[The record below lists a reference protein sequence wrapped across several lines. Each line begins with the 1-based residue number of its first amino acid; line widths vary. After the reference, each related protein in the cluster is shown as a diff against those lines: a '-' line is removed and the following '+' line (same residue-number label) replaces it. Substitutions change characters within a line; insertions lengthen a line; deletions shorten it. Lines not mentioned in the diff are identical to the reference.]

1 MGLGACPS
9 GTAFRSLAARRL
21 LKGLVHQRTGTQL
34 PRDRKRKRGCAGL
47 SLVCHL
53 LRLALQRIWVSVQ
66 PGDTTH
72 AQIVAAGDKGLATSV
87 GGLLSSD
94 YVEIHYENGKPQY
107 SKGGEHCYYHG
118 SIRGVKDSRAALSTC
133 NGLHG
138 MFEDNAF
145 VYMIE
150 PLELIH
156 DEKSTGRPHII
167 QKTLAGQY
175 SKQMKN
181 LSVESSDQWP
191 FLSELQWLKRRRKRA
206 VNPSR
211 GVFEEMKYLE
221 LMIVNDHKTYK
232 KYRSS
237 HAHTNNF
244 AKSVVNLVDSI
255 YKEQLNTR
263 VVLVAVETWTEKDHI
278 DITTN
283 LVQMLHEFS
292 KYRQRIKQHADA
304 VHLISRVTFHYKR
317 SSLSYFGGVCS
328 RTRGVG
334 VNEGT
339 EMLHGDDEEIIT
351 SFVHSLK
358 CFPHTFN
365 SEKQY
370 GLPMAVAQVLS
381 QSLAQNLGIQWE
393 PSSRKPSMYT
403 DLLTH
408 VHVCV
413 MHDQLTNTYFP
424 FLRTLRP
431 WEPLPQ
437 GPLSENLL
445 LIDGRGFSPW
455 CLSYFL
461 APFPTSV
468 QHIGHFEVSHSRK
481 FSKCSILEYRDFLQR
496 GGGACLF
503 NRPTKLFEP
512 TECGNGYV
520 EAGEECDCGFHV
532 ECYGLCC
539 KKCSLSNGAHCSDGP
554 CCNNTSC
561 LFQPRGYECRDAVN
575 GCDITEY
582 CTGDSG
588 QGRCYSGECKTGTT
602 NVSTSGEQASG
613 SDKFCYEKL
622 NTEGTEKGNCGK
634 DGDRWIQCSKHDVFC
649 GFLLCTNLTRAPR
662 IGQLQGEIIPTSF
675 YHQGRVIDCSGAH
688 VVLDDD
694 TDVGYVEDGT
704 PCGPSMM
711 CLDRKCLQIQALNMS
726 SCPLDSKGKVCS
738 GHGVCSNEATCICDF
753 TWAGTDCSIRDP
765 VRNLHPSKDEGPKV
779 NLATSRL
786 IGAVAGTILA
796 LGVIFGGTGWG
807 IDVVGLWLFLVV
819 TGPSATNLIIGS
831 IAGAILVAAIVL
843 GAQDGDLSC
852 QED

>member
-1 MGLGACPS
+1 M
-9 GTAFRSLAARRL
+9 
-21 LKGLVHQRTGTQL
+21 LKKEASQRVNHDAESRVCQ
-34 PRDRKRKRGCAGL
+34 L
-47 SLVCHL
+47 SLL
-53 LRLALQRIWVSVQ
+53 LHCRVESTVTTTEASEVSRT
-66 PGDTTH
+66 PGWLCRPAMDFNIPF
-72 AQIVAAGDKGLATSV
+72 AIFVNS
-87 GGLLSSD
+87 LL
-94 YVEIHYENGKPQY
+94 
-107 SKGGEHCYYHG
+107 CG
-118 SIRGVKDSRAALSTC
+118 SLCLS
-133 NGLHG
+133 G
-138 MFEDNAF
+138 MFEDDTF

-167 QKTLAGQY
+167 QKTLVGQY
-175 SKQMKN
+175 SKQLKN
-181 LSVESSDQWP
+181 LSMESSDQLP
-191 FLSELQWLKRRRKRA
+191 FLPELRWLKRRRKRA

-221 LMIVNDHKTYK
+221 LMIVNDHKTFK
-232 KYRSS
+232 KCRSS

-283 LVQMLHEFS
+283 PVQMLHEFS

-304 VHLISRVTFHYKR
+304 VHLISYVPESRHTWGELNCNGHSIGFLTALIFLRRVTFYYKR

-334 VNEGT
+334 VNELT
-339 EMLHGDDEEIIT
+339 ILDQVIPIAILQWRPLLTDLY
-351 SFVHSLK
+351 FVPSLK

-393 PSSRKPSMYT
+393 PSSRKPKCDCTESWGG
-403 DLLTH
+403 
-408 VHVCV
+408 CV
-413 MHDQLTNTYFP
+413 MEET
-424 FLRTLRP
+424 
-431 WEPLPQ
+431 
-437 GPLSENLL
+437 G
-445 LIDGRGFSPW
+445 
-455 CLSYFL
+455 
-461 APFPTSV
+461 
-468 QHIGHFEVSHSRK
+468 VSHSRK
-481 FSKCSILEYRDFLQR
+481 FSKCSILEYKDFLQR

-520 EAGEECDCGFHV
+520 EAGEECDCGIHV

-588 QGRCYSGECKTGTT
+588 QCPPNLHKQDGYACNQNQGRCYNGECKTRDNQCQYIWGTK
-602 NVSTSGEQASG
+602 ASG

-622 NTEGTEKGNCGK
+622 NTEGTEKGNCGR

-765 VRNLHPSKDEGPKV
+765 VRNLHPPKDEGPKV
-779 NLATSRL
+779 NMATSRL

-807 IDVVGLWLFLVV
+807 I
-819 TGPSATNLIIGS
+819 
-831 IAGAILVAAIVL
+831 
-843 GAQDGDLSC
+843 
-852 QED
+852 E

>member
-1 MGLGACPS
+1 MKPPGSSSRRL
-9 GTAFRSLAARRL
+9 SLAGCSLAGTSRGPCRCPAGPVPARTLARAPPCLLLLVLLLVPALAASSRPRTRGAAAPSAPYWNETAEKSLGILEDEDHTLQQNSSSNINHSSAMQKEITLPSRL
-21 LKGLVHQRTGTQL
+21 VYYINQDSESPYHVLDTKARHQQKHNKAVH
-34 PRDRKRKRGCAGL
+34 
-47 SLVCHL
+47 
-53 LRLALQRIWVSVQ
+53 LAQASF
-66 PGDTTH
+66 
-72 AQIVAAGDKGLATSV
+72 QIEAFGSKFILDLILNN
-87 GGLLSSD
+87 GLLSSD
-94 YVEIHYENGKPQY
+94 YVEIHYENGKPMY

-118 SIRGVKDSRAALSTC
+118 SIRGVKDSRVALSTC

-138 MFEDNAF
+138 MFEDNTF

-150 PLELIH
+150 PLELTH

-181 LSVESSDQWP
+181 LSTDGSDQWP
-191 FLSELQWLKRRRKRA
+191 LLPELQWLRRRKRA

-221 LMIVNDHKTYK
+221 LMIVNDHKMYK
-232 KYRSS
+232 KHRSS

-263 VVLVAVETWTEKDHI
+263 VVLVAVETWTEKDQI
-278 DITTN
+278 DITIN
-283 LVQMLHEFS
+283 PVQMLYEFS

-328 RTRGVG
+328 RIRGVG
-334 VNEGT
+334 VNE
-339 EMLHGDDEEIIT
+339 
-351 SFVHSLK
+351 
-358 CFPHTFN
+358 
-365 SEKQY
+365 Y

-393 PSSRKPSMYT
+393 PSSRKPKCECIESWGGCIMEET
-403 DLLTH
+403 
-408 VHVCV
+408 
-413 MHDQLTNTYFP
+413 
-424 FLRTLRP
+424 
-431 WEPLPQ
+431 
-437 GPLSENLL
+437 G
-445 LIDGRGFSPW
+445 
-455 CLSYFL
+455 
-461 APFPTSV
+461 
-468 QHIGHFEVSHSRK
+468 VSHSRK
-481 FSKCSILEYRDFLQR
+481 FSKCSISEYRDFLQR

-532 ECYGLCC
+532 ECYGVCC

-561 LFQPRGYECRDAVN
+561 LFQSRGYECRDAVN
-575 GCDITEY
+575 SCDITEY

-588 QGRCYSGECKTGTT
+588 QCPPNLHKQDGYACNQNQGRCYNGECKTRDNQCQYIWGTK
-602 NVSTSGEQASG
+602 AAG

-765 VRNLHPSKDEGPKV
+765 VRNPNPPKDEGPK
-779 NLATSRL
+779 
-786 IGAVAGTILA
+786 
-796 LGVIFGGTGWG
+796 
-807 IDVVGLWLFLVV
+807 
-819 TGPSATNLIIGS
+819 GPSATNLIIGS

-843 GAQDGDLSC
+843 GGTGWGFKNVKKRRFDPTQQGPI
-852 QED
+852 

>member
-1 MGLGACPS
+1 MKPPGSSSRRPPLEGYSLSRASS
-9 GTAFRSLAARRL
+9 GPRGGPAGPPPARAPARAPPGRL
-21 LKGLVHQRTGTQL
+21 LLVLLLLLPLVASSRPRARGATAPSAPHWNETAEKNLGVLANEDNTLQQNSSSNISYSNAMQREITLPSRLVYYINQDSESPYHVLDTKARHQQ
-34 PRDRKRKRGCAGL
+34 KHNKA
-47 SLVCHL
+47 VHL
-53 LRLALQRIWVSVQ
+53 
-66 PGDTTH
+66 
-72 AQIVAAGDKGLATSV
+72 AQASFQIEAFGSKFILDLILNN
-87 GGLLSSD
+87 GLLSSD
-94 YVEIHYENGKPQY
+94 YVEIHYENGKPHY
-107 SKGGEHCYYHG
+107 SKGGEHCYYQG
-118 SIRGVKDSRAALSTC
+118 SIRGVKDSRAAVSTC

-138 MFEDNAF
+138 MFEDNTF
-145 VYMIE
+145 VYMIA

-156 DEKSTGRPHII
+156 DEKSTGRPHVI

-181 LSVESSDQWP
+181 LSMESNARWP
-191 FLSELQWLKRRRKRA
+191 FLSELKWLKRRRKRA

-232 KYRSS
+232 KCRSS

-263 VVLVAVETWTEKDHI
+263 VVLVAVETWNEKDHI

-283 LVQMLHEFS
+283 PVQMLHEFS

-334 VNEGT
+334 VNE
-339 EMLHGDDEEIIT
+339 
-351 SFVHSLK
+351 
-358 CFPHTFN
+358 
-365 SEKQY
+365 Y

-393 PSSRKPSMYT
+393 PSSRKPKCDCTESWGGCIMEET
-403 DLLTH
+403 
-408 VHVCV
+408 
-413 MHDQLTNTYFP
+413 
-424 FLRTLRP
+424 
-431 WEPLPQ
+431 
-437 GPLSENLL
+437 G
-445 LIDGRGFSPW
+445 
-455 CLSYFL
+455 
-461 APFPTSV
+461 
-468 QHIGHFEVSHSRK
+468 VSHSRK
-481 FSKCSILEYRDFLQR
+481 FSKCSVLEYRDFLQR

-554 CCNNTSC
+554 CCNSTSC
-561 LFQPRGYECRDAVN
+561 L
-575 GCDITEY
+575 
-582 CTGDSG
+582 S
-588 QGRCYSGECKTGTT
+588 CKLTI
-602 NVSTSGEQASG
+602 AS
-613 SDKFCYEKL
+613 
-622 NTEGTEKGNCGK
+622 
-634 DGDRWIQCSKHDVFC
+634 DVFC

-765 VRNLHPSKDEGPKV
+765 VRNLHPPKDEGPKV
-779 NLATSRL
+779 NMATSRL

-807 IDVVGLWLFLVV
+807 IENVKKRRFDP
-819 TGPSATNLIIGS
+819 TQQGPI
-831 IAGAILVAAIVL
+831 
-843 GAQDGDLSC
+843 
-852 QED
+852 

>member
-1 MGLGACPS
+1 MKPPGSSSQRQPLAGYSRPRAS
-9 GTAFRSLAARRL
+9 GGPHGGPAGPAPARALARAPPCRL
-21 LKGLVHQRTGTQL
+21 LLVLLLL
-34 PRDRKRKRGCAGL
+34 P
-47 SLVCHL
+47 
-53 LRLALQRIWVSVQ
+53 
-66 PGDTTH
+66 P
-72 AQIVAAGDKGLATSV
+72 LATSSRPRAWGAAAPSAPHWNETAEKNLGV
-87 GGLLSSD
+87 LADEDNTLQQNSSSNISYSNAMQKEITLPSRLIYYINQDSESPYHVLDTKARHQQKHNKAVHLAQASFQIEAFGSKFILDLTLNNGLLSSD
-94 YVEIHYENGKPQY
+94 YVEIHYENGKPHH

-138 MFEDNAF
+138 MFEDNTF

-150 PLELIH
+150 PLELIY

-181 LSVESSDQWP
+181 PSGESSDQWP

-206 VNPSR
+206 ANPSR

-278 DITTN
+278 EITTN
-283 LVQMLHEFS
+283 PVQMLHEFS

-334 VNEGT
+334 VNE
-339 EMLHGDDEEIIT
+339 
-351 SFVHSLK
+351 
-358 CFPHTFN
+358 
-365 SEKQY
+365 Y

-393 PSSRKPSMYT
+393 PSSRKPKCDCTESWGGCIMEET
-403 DLLTH
+403 
-408 VHVCV
+408 
-413 MHDQLTNTYFP
+413 
-424 FLRTLRP
+424 
-431 WEPLPQ
+431 
-437 GPLSENLL
+437 G
-445 LIDGRGFSPW
+445 
-455 CLSYFL
+455 
-461 APFPTSV
+461 
-468 QHIGHFEVSHSRK
+468 VSHSRK

-520 EAGEECDCGFHV
+520 EAGEECDCGLHV

-588 QGRCYSGECKTGTT
+588 QCPPNLHKQDGYACNQNQGRCYNGECKTRDNQCQHVWGTK
-602 NVSTSGEQASG
+602 ASG

-622 NTEGTEKGNCGK
+622 NTEGTEKGNCGR

-688 VVLDDD
+688 VILDDD

-765 VRNLHPSKDEGPKV
+765 VRNLHPPKDEGPKV
-779 NLATSRL
+779 NMATSRL

-807 IDVVGLWLFLVV
+807 IENVKKRRFDP
-819 TGPSATNLIIGS
+819 TQQGPI
-831 IAGAILVAAIVL
+831 
-843 GAQDGDLSC
+843 
-852 QED
+852 

>member
-1 MGLGACPS
+1 MKPPGNSSRRPPLAGC
-9 GTAFRSLAARRL
+9 SLARASGGPRGGSAALAPIRALARAPPCRL
-21 LKGLVHQRTGTQL
+21 LLVLLLLPPLAASSRPRAWGAAAPSAPYWSETAGKKLGVLADENNTLQQNSSSNSSSSNAMQKEITLPSRLIYYINQDSESPYHVLDTKARHQQ
-34 PRDRKRKRGCAGL
+34 KHNKA
-47 SLVCHL
+47 VHL
-53 LRLALQRIWVSVQ
+53 
-66 PGDTTH
+66 
-72 AQIVAAGDKGLATSV
+72 AQASFQIEAFGSKFILDLTLNN
-87 GGLLSSD
+87 GLLSSD

-118 SIRGVKDSRAALSTC
+118 NIRGVKDSRVALSTC

-138 MFEDNAF
+138 MFEDHTF

-150 PLELIH
+150 PLDLVH
-156 DEKSTGRPHII
+156 NEKSTGRPHII
-167 QKTLAGQY
+167 QKILAGQY

-181 LSVESSDQWP
+181 LSMESSDQWP
-191 FLSELQWLKRRRKRA
+191 FLSELQWFRRRRKRA

-232 KYRSS
+232 KCRSS
-237 HAHTNNF
+237 LAHANNF

-263 VVLVAVETWTEKDHI
+263 VVLVAVETWTERDHI

-292 KYRQRIKQHADA
+292 KYRQRIRQHADA

-328 RTRGVG
+328 HTRGVG
-334 VNEGT
+334 VNE
-339 EMLHGDDEEIIT
+339 
-351 SFVHSLK
+351 
-358 CFPHTFN
+358 
-365 SEKQY
+365 Y

-393 PSSRKPSMYT
+393 PSSRKPKCDCTESWGGCIMEET
-403 DLLTH
+403 
-408 VHVCV
+408 
-413 MHDQLTNTYFP
+413 
-424 FLRTLRP
+424 
-431 WEPLPQ
+431 
-437 GPLSENLL
+437 G
-445 LIDGRGFSPW
+445 
-455 CLSYFL
+455 
-461 APFPTSV
+461 
-468 QHIGHFEVSHSRK
+468 VSHSRK
-481 FSKCSILEYRDFLQR
+481 FSKCSILEYRDFLLR

-520 EAGEECDCGFHV
+520 EAGEECDCGIHV

-588 QGRCYSGECKTGTT
+588 QCPPNLHKQDGYACNQNQGRCYNGECKTRDNQCQYIWGTK
-602 NVSTSGEQASG
+602 ASG

-765 VRNLHPSKDEGPKV
+765 VRNLHPPKDEGPK
-779 NLATSRL
+779 
-786 IGAVAGTILA
+786 
-796 LGVIFGGTGWG
+796 
-807 IDVVGLWLFLVV
+807 
-819 TGPSATNLIIGS
+819 GPSATNLIIGS

-843 GAQDGDLSC
+843 GGTGWGFKNVKKRRFDPTQQGPI
-852 QED
+852 

>member
-1 MGLGACPS
+1 MKPPGSSSRRL
-9 GTAFRSLAARRL
+9 SLAGYSLAGTSRGPCRCPAGPVLARTLARAPPCRL
-21 LKGLVHQRTGTQL
+21 LLVLLLVPALAASSRPRARGAAAPSAPHWNETAEKNLGTLADEDNTLQQNSSSNINHSSAMQKEITLPSRLVYYINQDSESPYHVLDTKARHQQ
-34 PRDRKRKRGCAGL
+34 KHNKA
-47 SLVCHL
+47 VHL
-53 LRLALQRIWVSVQ
+53 
-66 PGDTTH
+66 
-72 AQIVAAGDKGLATSV
+72 AQASFQIEAFGSKFILDLILNN
-87 GGLLSSD
+87 GLLSSD
-94 YVEIHYENGKPQY
+94 YVEIHYENGKPMY

-118 SIRGVKDSRAALSTC
+118 SIRGVKDSRVALSTC

-138 MFEDNAF
+138 MFEDNTF
-145 VYMIE
+145 MYMIE

-156 DEKSTGRPHII
+156 DEKLTGRPHII

-181 LSVESSDQWP
+181 LSTDGSDQWP
-191 FLSELQWLKRRRKRA
+191 LLPELQWLRRRKRA

-221 LMIVNDHKTYK
+221 LMIVNDHKMYK
-232 KYRSS
+232 KHRSS

-263 VVLVAVETWTEKDHI
+263 VVLVAVETWTEKDQI
-278 DITTN
+278 DITIN
-283 LVQMLHEFS
+283 PVQMLYEFS

-328 RTRGVG
+328 RIRGVG
-334 VNEGT
+334 VNE
-339 EMLHGDDEEIIT
+339 
-351 SFVHSLK
+351 
-358 CFPHTFN
+358 
-365 SEKQY
+365 Y

-393 PSSRKPSMYT
+393 PSSRKPKCECIESWGGCIMEET
-403 DLLTH
+403 
-408 VHVCV
+408 
-413 MHDQLTNTYFP
+413 
-424 FLRTLRP
+424 
-431 WEPLPQ
+431 
-437 GPLSENLL
+437 G
-445 LIDGRGFSPW
+445 
-455 CLSYFL
+455 
-461 APFPTSV
+461 
-468 QHIGHFEVSHSRK
+468 VSHSRK
-481 FSKCSILEYRDFLQR
+481 FSKCSISEYRDFLQR

-520 EAGEECDCGFHV
+520 EAGEECDCD
-532 ECYGLCC
+532 
-539 KKCSLSNGAHCSDGP
+539 SLHS
-554 CCNNTSC
+554 
-561 LFQPRGYECRDAVN
+561 Y
-575 GCDITEY
+575 CDITEY

-588 QGRCYSGECKTGTT
+588 QVWKNSILGRCYNGECKTRDNQCQYIWGTK
-602 NVSTSGEQASG
+602 AAG

-765 VRNLHPSKDEGPKV
+765 VRNPNPPKDEGPKGLCDFMPRFHAFGRRHTRICHFAGKLHSSV
-779 NLATSRL
+779 YITFSR
-786 IGAVAGTILA
+786 AH
-796 LGVIFGGTGWG
+796 
-807 IDVVGLWLFLVV
+807 
-819 TGPSATNLIIGS
+819 
-831 IAGAILVAAIVL
+831 
-843 GAQDGDLSC
+843 
-852 QED
+852 